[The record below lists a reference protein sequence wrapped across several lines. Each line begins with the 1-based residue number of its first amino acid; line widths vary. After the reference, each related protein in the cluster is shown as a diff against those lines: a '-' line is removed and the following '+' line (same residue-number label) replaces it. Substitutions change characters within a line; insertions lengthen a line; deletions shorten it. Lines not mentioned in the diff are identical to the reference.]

1 MLGAGLMNSNNK
13 KIYIYWMFA
22 IFGAIALNVAL
33 FFLIFRFKEFGG
45 VIGKI
50 MAILKP
56 MIYGAAIAYLLKP
69 VCNTYEHKLN
79 EHLPSKLKKMSKALA
94 ITGSM
99 LTMCI
104 IVYLLLI
111 IIIPQVVNS
120 VTSLINTL
128 PDKLNYAASW
138 LEETLKEDTVV
149 ANYITENYI
158 MLKDTAIEWISNELI
173 PNMQNIQNI
182 LAGVGIQ
189 IWNSVMFL
197 KNLLIGLII
206 AVYLLASRKKFAVQG
221 KMVLYSIV
229 KTKWADKIL
238 TELKYADNTFVGFI
252 NGKILDSAIIGVI
265 CYVCCLIFKF
275 PNAML
280 VSVIVGVTNIIP
292 FFGPFIGAIP
302 SALLIFIESP
312 LKSLWFLIFIVVLQQ
327 VDGNI
332 IGPKILGNSTGLSS
346 FWVLFSIL
354 VFGGLWGFVGMV
366 IGVPL
371 FAVIYDIAKKLVFCG
386 LKRNGKEDMIPLRSE
401 EETTE

>member
-1 MLGAGLMNSNNK
+1 MNSNNK
-13 KIYIYWMFA
+13 KNYIYWMFA

-50 MAILKP
+50 IAILKP

>member
-1 MLGAGLMNSNNK
+1 MNSNNK
-13 KIYIYWMFA
+13 KNYIYWMFA

-252 NGKILDSAIIGVI
+252 NGKILDSAIIGII

>member
-1 MLGAGLMNSNNK
+1 MNSNNK
-13 KIYIYWMFA
+13 KNYVYWMFA
-22 IFGAIALNVAL
+22 IFGAIALNIVL
-33 FFLIFRFKEFGG
+33 FFLIFRFREFGG

-50 MAILKP
+50 IGILKP

-69 VCNTYEHKLN
+69 MCNVYEDKLR
-79 EHLPSKLKKMSKALA
+79 EHLPNKLKKLSKAAA

-99 LTMCI
+99 LTMLV
-104 IVYLLLI
+104 IVYLLLM

-128 PDKLNYAASW
+128 PSKLNYAAAW
-138 LEETLKEDTVV
+138 LEATLKEDTVIAGYV
-149 ANYITENYI
+149 TEIYIS
-158 MLKDTAIEWISNELI
+158 LKDQAIDWMSNELI
-173 PNMQNIQNI
+173 PNIQNIQNI
-182 LAGVGIQ
+182 LQGVGLQ

-197 KNLLIGLII
+197 KNILIGLIV
-206 AVYLLASRKKFAVQG
+206 AVYLLASRKKFAEQS
-221 KMVLYSIV
+221 KMVLYSLI
-229 KTKWADKIL
+229 KTKWSDTIL
-238 TELKYADNTFVGFI
+238 EELRYADNTFVGFI
-252 NGKILDSAIIGVI
+252 NGKLLDSAIIGVI
-265 CYVCCLIFKF
+265 CYICCLIFKF

-302 SALLIFIESP
+302 SALLIFMDSP
-312 LKSLWFLIFIVVLQQ
+312 LQSLWFLVFILVLQQ

-332 IGPKILGNSTGLSS
+332 IGPKILGNTTGLSS

-371 FAVIYDIAKKLVFCG
+371 FAVIYDVIKKLVFYG
-386 LKRNGKEDMIPLRSE
+386 LRRNGREDMIPE
-401 EETTE
+401 VKKE

>member
-1 MLGAGLMNSNNK
+1 MNSNNK
-13 KIYIYWMFA
+13 KNYIYWMFA

-69 VCNTYEHKLN
+69 VCNTYENKLN

-182 LAGVGIQ
+182 LQ
-189 IWNSVMFL
+189 
-197 KNLLIGLII
+197 
-206 AVYLLASRKKFAVQG
+206 
-221 KMVLYSIV
+221 
-229 KTKWADKIL
+229 
-238 TELKYADNTFVGFI
+238 E
-252 NGKILDSAIIGVI
+252 
-265 CYVCCLIFKF
+265 
-275 PNAML
+275 
-280 VSVIVGVTNIIP
+280 
-292 FFGPFIGAIP
+292 
-302 SALLIFIESP
+302 
-312 LKSLWFLIFIVVLQQ
+312 
-327 VDGNI
+327 
-332 IGPKILGNSTGLSS
+332 
-346 FWVLFSIL
+346 
-354 VFGGLWGFVGMV
+354 
-366 IGVPL
+366 
-371 FAVIYDIAKKLVFCG
+371 
-386 LKRNGKEDMIPLRSE
+386 
-401 EETTE
+401 

>member
-1 MLGAGLMNSNNK
+1 MNSNNK
-13 KIYIYWMFA
+13 KNYIYWMFA

-79 EHLPSKLKKMSKALA
+79 ERLPSKLKKMSKALA

-158 MLKDTAIEWISNELI
+158 MLKDKAIEWMSNELI

-182 LAGVGIQ
+182 LAGVSIQ

-280 VSVIVGVTNIIP
+280 VSVIVGVTNIVP

>member
-1 MLGAGLMNSNNK
+1 MNSNNK
-13 KIYIYWMFA
+13 KNYIYWMFA

-69 VCNTYEHKLN
+69 VCNTYENKLN

-252 NGKILDSAIIGVI
+252 NGKIFDSAIIGVI

>member
-1 MLGAGLMNSNNK
+1 MNSNNK
-13 KIYIYWMFA
+13 KNYIYWMFA

-252 NGKILDSAIIGVI
+252 NGKILDSAIIGGI

-401 EETTE
+401 KETTE

>member
-1 MLGAGLMNSNNK
+1 MNSNNK
-13 KIYIYWMFA
+13 KNYIYWMFA

-69 VCNTYEHKLN
+69 VCNTYERKLN
-79 EHLPSKLKKMSKALA
+79 EHLPIKMKKMSKALA

-182 LAGVGIQ
+182 LAGVGIH

>member
-1 MLGAGLMNSNNK
+1 MNSNNK
-13 KIYIYWMFA
+13 KNYIYWMFA

-104 IVYLLLI
+104 ILYLLLI

>member
-1 MLGAGLMNSNNK
+1 MNSNNK
-13 KIYIYWMFA
+13 KNYIYWMFA

-158 MLKDTAIEWISNELI
+158 MLKDKAIEWMSNELI

>member
-1 MLGAGLMNSNNK
+1 MNSNNK
-13 KIYIYWMFA
+13 KNYIYWMFA

-94 ITGSM
+94 ITVSM

>member
-1 MLGAGLMNSNNK
+1 MNSNNK
-13 KIYIYWMFA
+13 KNYIYWMFA

-79 EHLPSKLKKMSKALA
+79 EHLPSKLKKMSKVLA

-158 MLKDTAIEWISNELI
+158 MLKDKTIEWMSNELI

-252 NGKILDSAIIGVI
+252 NGKILDSAIIGGI

>member
-1 MLGAGLMNSNNK
+1 MNSNNK
-13 KIYIYWMFA
+13 KNYIYWMFA

-221 KMVLYSIV
+221 KMVLYSII

-252 NGKILDSAIIGVI
+252 NGKILDSAIIGGI

>member
-1 MLGAGLMNSNNK
+1 MNSNNK
-13 KIYIYWMFA
+13 KNYIYWMFS

-79 EHLPSKLKKMSKALA
+79 ERLPSKLKKMSKALA

-158 MLKDTAIEWISNELI
+158 MLKDKAIEWMSNELI

-182 LAGVGIQ
+182 LAGVSIQ

-280 VSVIVGVTNIIP
+280 VSVIVGVTNIVP

>member
-1 MLGAGLMNSNNK
+1 MNSNNK
-13 KIYIYWMFA
+13 KNYIYWMFA

-69 VCNTYEHKLN
+69 VCNTYENKLN

-197 KNLLIGLII
+197 KNLLRGLII

-401 EETTE
+401 EETT

>member
-1 MLGAGLMNSNNK
+1 MNSNNK
-13 KIYIYWMFA
+13 KNYIYWMFA

-111 IIIPQVVNS
+111 IIIPQVVNR
-120 VTSLINTL
+120 VRSLINTL

>member
-1 MLGAGLMNSNNK
+1 MNSNNK
-13 KIYIYWMFA
+13 KNYIYWMFA

-79 EHLPSKLKKMSKALA
+79 ERLPSKLKKMSKALA

-158 MLKDTAIEWISNELI
+158 MLKDKAIEWMSNELI

-182 LAGVGIQ
+182 LAGVSIQ

-280 VSVIVGVTNIIP
+280 VSVIVGVTNIVP

-312 LKSLWFLIFIVVLQQ
+312 LKSLWFLIFIVALQQ

>member
-1 MLGAGLMNSNNK
+1 MNSNNK
-13 KIYIYWMFA
+13 KNYIYWMFA

-69 VCNTYEHKLN
+69 VCNTYERKLN
-79 EHLPSKLKKMSKALA
+79 EHLPIKMKKMSKALA

-128 PDKLNYAASW
+128 PDKLNYAAFW

>member
-1 MLGAGLMNSNNK
+1 MNSNNK
-13 KIYIYWMFA
+13 KNYIYWMFA

-158 MLKDTAIEWISNELI
+158 MLKDKAIEWMSNELI

-252 NGKILDSAIIGVI
+252 NGKILDSAIIGGI

>member
-1 MLGAGLMNSNNK
+1 MNSNNK
-13 KIYIYWMFA
+13 KNYIYWMFA

-69 VCNTYEHKLN
+69 VCNTYENKLN

>member
-1 MLGAGLMNSNNK
+1 MNSNNK
-13 KIYIYWMFA
+13 KNYIYWMFA

-79 EHLPSKLKKMSKALA
+79 EHLPIKMKKMSKALA

-312 LKSLWFLIFIVVLQQ
+312 LKSLWFLIFIVVQQ

>member
-1 MLGAGLMNSNNK
+1 MNSNNK

-79 EHLPSKLKKMSKALA
+79 EHLLSKLKKMSKALA

>member
-1 MLGAGLMNSNNK
+1 MNSNNK
-13 KIYIYWMFA
+13 KNYIYWMFA

-158 MLKDTAIEWISNELI
+158 MLKDKAIEWMSNELI

-182 LAGVGIQ
+182 LAGVSIQ

-312 LKSLWFLIFIVVLQQ
+312 LKSFWFLIFIVVLQQ

>member
-1 MLGAGLMNSNNK
+1 MNSNNK

-69 VCNTYEHKLN
+69 VCNTYERKLN
-79 EHLPSKLKKMSKALA
+79 EHLPIKMKKMSKALA

>member
-1 MLGAGLMNSNNK
+1 MNSNNK
-13 KIYIYWMFA
+13 KNYIYWMFA

-79 EHLPSKLKKMSKALA
+79 EHLPSKLKKMSKVLA

-158 MLKDTAIEWISNELI
+158 MLKDKAIEWMSNELI

-252 NGKILDSAIIGVI
+252 NGKILDSAIIGGI

-302 SALLIFIESP
+302 SAILIFIESP

>member
-1 MLGAGLMNSNNK
+1 MNSNNK
-13 KIYIYWMFA
+13 KNYIYWMFA

-252 NGKILDSAIIGVI
+252 NGKILDSAIIGGI

-401 EETTE
+401 KETTQ

>member
-1 MLGAGLMNSNNK
+1 MNSNNK
-13 KIYIYWMFA
+13 KNYIYWMFA

-69 VCNTYEHKLN
+69 VCNTYENKLN

-354 VFGGLWGFVGMV
+354 VFGGLWGVVGMV